1 MADTAVLLSRC
12 RWISCRR
19 VRSSPPCA
27 AVSEAL
33 HSRRMRICFLTGPT
47 TILLLYSSE
56 LFVSLVHTTIKVDTE
71 FAQIKSG
78 QLIQHNYE
86 SCKPAAVGLSEIF
99 STPPP
104 RKNPLEMQKS
114 WQKTLTMRIHWKFQI
129 DLYLTMFFNIFN
141 CSVADAG
148 LSDFL
153 QPAL

>member
-1 MADTAVLLSRC
+1 M
-12 RWISCRR
+12 
-19 VRSSPPCA
+19 RSSPPCA

-33 HSRRMRICFLTGPT
+33 HSRRMRICFLTGST

-86 SCKPAAVGLSEIF
+86 SCKPATVGLSEIF

-104 RKNPLEMQKS
+104 PHSKKKKKNTRNAKKLTKDFDNENSLKIPDKS
-114 WQKTLTMRIHWKFQI
+114 ILNYVVQYIQLFSGGCRIIRF
-129 DLYLTMFFNIFN
+129 LAANPVIF
-141 CSVADAG
+141 AH
-148 LSDFL
+148 F
-153 QPAL
+153 P